1 MKLKLVDFWPGAK
14 VKQTFVFRALTPHLN
29 ASTNLT
35 VYSVFRSRLLL
46 ETGKLGRVI
55 EKFLSKARDKRLERQ
70 YSFAGSRNIWWTGE
84 NIRPPLEQK
93 FHHFVSFDQDRH
105 SGRNTYFPLFYI
117 EATLPSAG
125 TLERVGLSSFDA
137 SQLLKPRLVRHSDFD
152 SRKLACVFI
161 NNPEPTRLAAIRE
174 LSKYG
179 QVDVYGRYS
188 DRPVGSKF
196 AIAANYKFVLC
207 FENDLYPGYVT
218 EKLLD
223 AYLCDVVPLYWGD
236 LGREPHIN
244 RKSFLNLKDF
254 PSLEEFAKVVANMD
268 ADHYY
273 EIYSQPLLESV
284 PPVKP
289 LVEALLGTRE
299 FKNES

>member
-14 VKQTFVFRALTPHLN
+14 VKQTFVFRALASHLN
-29 ASTNLT
+29 ASINLT
-35 VYSVFRSRLLL
+35 VYSVFRFRLLL

-55 EKFLSKARDKRLERQ
+55 EKFLSKARDTCLERQ
-70 YSFAGSRNIWWTGE
+70 YSSAGSRNIWWTGE

-117 EATLPSAG
+117 EALLPSTG
-125 TLERVGLSSFDA
+125 TLKRIGLSSFDA
-137 SQLLKPRLVRHSDFD
+137 EQLLRPRLERHFDFD
-152 SRKLACVFI
+152 ARKLACVFI

-174 LSKYG
+174 LSKFG
-179 QVDVYGRYS
+179 QVDIFGRYS
-188 DRPVGSKF
+188 GRPVGSKF
-196 AIAANYKFVLC
+196 ATAANYKFVLC

-254 PSLEEFAKVVANMD
+254 PSLEEFSKVVANMD
-268 ADHYY
+268 ADQYY

-284 PPVKP
+284 PPLEP
-289 LVEALLGTRE
+289 LVEALLGTQ
-299 FKNES
+299 